1 MVPCGIYLPLSGL
14 FHLAQCSPGSPMLS
28 QITLI
33 SLNKIPPGNEKE
45 TLEIKIICQMK
56 KKIVKIIAVN
66 NYGAS
71 IVS

>member
-1 MVPCGIYLPLSGL
+1 
-14 FHLAQCSPGSPMLS
+14 MLS

-45 TLEIKIICQMK
+45 ILEIKIICQMK